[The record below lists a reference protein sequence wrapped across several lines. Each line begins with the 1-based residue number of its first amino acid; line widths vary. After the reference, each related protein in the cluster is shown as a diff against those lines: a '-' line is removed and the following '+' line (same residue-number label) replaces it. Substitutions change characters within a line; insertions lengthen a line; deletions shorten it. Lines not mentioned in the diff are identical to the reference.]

1 MAHIVKENG
10 VTILR
15 DDWYVE
21 DVLEVAEHMEV
32 RLTDKQAEKVLVLAA
47 DSFDANI
54 GINWEVIENC
64 IEEVKGARK

>member
-21 DVLEVAEHMEV
+21 DVQDIDDD
-32 RLTDKQAEKVLVLAA
+32 LTREEAEKVLHLAA
-47 DSFDANI
+47 ETFNAEI

-64 IEEVKGARK
+64 INEVKGARK